1 MSILQY
7 LKENARTVSLIV
19 FLVVLFIAAGYFV
32 YSRMEPEINAKTQ
45 QGDSVQDSPG
55 GEGQSTELIFFYA
68 NWCPHCKAAKPHWN
82 EIKEKYA
89 DKSINGYE
97 IIFTEVDC
105 SEETEDVKD
114 KVEQYNVEGYPTIKL
129 IKGDQIIDFDA
140 KPTKNTLEKFLETV
154 L

>member
-7 LKENARTVSLIV
+7 LKENSRTVSLIV

-45 QGDSVQDSPG
+45 QGDSVQDSTG

-89 DKSINGYE
+89 DKSINSYE

>member
-7 LKENARTVSLIV
+7 LKENARTISFIV
-19 FLVVLFIAAGYFV
+19 FLIVLFVAAGYFV
-32 YSRMEPEINAKTQ
+32 YTRMEPEINAKTQ
-45 QGDSVQDSPG
+45 QGDSVTDSDGSSG
-55 GEGQSTELIFFYA
+55 GSAEIIFFYA
-68 NWCPHCKAAKPHWN
+68 DWCPHCKAAKPHWN
-82 EIKEKYA
+82 ETKEKYA
-89 DKSINGYE
+89 DKAINGYE

-114 KVEQYNVEGYPTIKL
+114 KVEQYGVEGYPTIKL